1 MNGLPERQT
10 AETFKRSEYRFLV
23 VANKFQT
30 GFDQPLLHTMY
41 VDKKLGGVNAVQ
53 TLSRLNRIYPGK
65 NSTLVLDFANAADE
79 IEKAFAPYYDR
90 TILSEATDPNKLYD
104 LQTKLRGFD
113 FYLQDEVDRFATL
126 YYTPRSTQDKLHA
139 ALAPIVERYMAA
151 IAEDRADFRG
161 SLNDYVRLYAFLSQV
176 ISWVDADLEK
186 FYVFAKLLLRKLP
199 VSRDELPVEIQRNI
213 DIESLAVRKTGSG
226 TIRLQLGA
234 DPLAPMG
241 PLPAYTVLPQELEAL
256 SQIIKLLNERFGT
269 DFSDDDKLCIQQ
281 LEQRLETN
289 DALEASV
296 RANTL
301 QNARLTFDLVV
312 HDLLQDMID
321 GHFKFYKQVTD
332 NEEFAR
338 ALLDWLFER
347 YLTHTKAPTAVP
359 RSP

>member
-1 MNGLPERQT
+1 
-10 AETFKRSEYRFLV
+10 
-23 VANKFQT
+23 
-30 GFDQPLLHTMY
+30 
-41 VDKKLGGVNAVQ
+41 
-53 TLSRLNRIYPGK
+53 
-65 NSTLVLDFANAADE
+65 VLDFANAAEE

-113 FYLQDEVDRFATL
+113 FYTQDEIDRFATI
-126 YYTPRSTQDKLHA
+126 YFTPRSTQDKLYA

-151 IAEDRADFRG
+151 NAEDRADFRG

-186 FYVFAKLLLRKLP
+186 FYVFARLLLRKLP
-199 VSRDELPVEIQRNI
+199 VSRGELPTEIQRNI
-213 DIESLAVRKTGSG
+213 DIDSLAVRKTGSG
-226 TIRLQLGA
+226 PIKLQLGA

-241 PLPAYTVLPQELEAL
+241 PLPAYTVLPQDLEAL

-269 DFSDDDKLCIQQ
+269 DFSEDDKLCIQQ

-289 DALEASV
+289 DALGASV

-312 HDLLQDMID
+312 NDLLQDMID

-332 NEEFAR
+332 NEDFAR

-347 YLTHTKAPTAVP
+347 YLKRSKATVAILAQNPP
-359 RSP
+359 LSNK

>member
-1 MNGLPERQT
+1 
-10 AETFKRSEYRFLV
+10 
-23 VANKFQT
+23 
-30 GFDQPLLHTMY
+30 
-41 VDKKLGGVNAVQ
+41 VDH
-53 TLSRLNRIYPGK
+53 
-65 NSTLVLDFANAADE
+65 
-79 IEKAFAPYYDR
+79 
-90 TILSEATDPNKLYD
+90 
-104 LQTKLRGFD
+104 
-113 FYLQDEVDRFATL
+113 FATV

-139 ALAPIVERYMAA
+139 ALTPIVERYMAA
-151 IAEDRADFRG
+151 LPEERADFRG

-213 DIESLAVRKTGSG
+213 DIESLAVRKTDSG
-226 TIRLQLGA
+226 PIKLQLGA

-269 DFSDDDKLCIQQ
+269 EFSDDDKLCIQQ

-312 HDLLQDMID
+312 NDLMQDMID

-332 NEEFAR
+332 NEDFAR
-338 ALLDWLFER
+338 TLLDWLFER
-347 YLTHTKAPTAVP
+347 YLQRTKAPAAWLQ
-359 RSP
+359 SP